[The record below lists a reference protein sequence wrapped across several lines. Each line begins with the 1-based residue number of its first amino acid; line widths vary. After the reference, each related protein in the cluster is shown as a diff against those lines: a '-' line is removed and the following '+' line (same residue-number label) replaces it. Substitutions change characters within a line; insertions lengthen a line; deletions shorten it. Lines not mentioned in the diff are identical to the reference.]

1 MVTFSWG
8 QRSNCGCGC
17 RLNLVACVKFCEQTF
32 FFFSHI
38 VQNRFFWGFHLLW
51 CHHLMRGGGWG
62 GGKCHPNDRCSDV
75 CSVCAQGFWPE
86 VEVVTLRRESTC
98 SATAWRCS
106 WGARAARQSPVVSLC
121 SAGLSSLWPP
131 PLLWIPS
138 TPQEGAAA
146 WTLRA
151 QMCGPWRDSPVL
163 FLPPPTLTTAQ
174 QRQQV
179 WCFITDTPPSQETHE
194 SQISLT
200 SLIMSAAAAEI
211 GSGSSGVIGSF
222 FWGGARAHRGF
233 HEYCLIEKAKVGVGF
248 GLWHEVPIEPQWIRS
263 AGSYCLTRLLKTRDA
278 SLNLPEISRNFSL
291 LSLTCAHVWLKD

>member
-1 MVTFSWG
+1 MSLNVWLVLKGIFFLHLRWWPFPEVKGQTVDVVVDLIWWRVWSFVNKRFSFFPILCKTDFFEDFTYCDVIIWWG
-8 QRSNCGCGC
+8 
-17 RLNLVACVKFCEQTF
+17 V
-32 FFFSHI
+32 
-38 VQNRFFWGFHLLW
+38 
-51 CHHLMRGGGWG
+51 GGG

-194 SQISLT
+194 AQISLT

-222 FWGGARAHRGF
+222 FWGGG
-233 HEYCLIEKAKVGVGF
+233 K
-248 GLWHEVPIEPQWIRS
+248 
-263 AGSYCLTRLLKTRDA
+263 GSQGISWVLLDRKG
-278 SLNLPEISRNFSL
+278 
-291 LSLTCAHVWLKD
+291 